1 MKRVSGETLN
11 IYQVGLEIVSLALL
25 IAFPSSLS
33 VSLSEYSMGPYLAW
47 WAARTRLAC
56 RNASAQP
63 AAVDCIRKGAS
74 RASCS
79 GDRARER
86 GIGDEKY
93 AISPISKNEDDVID

>member
-1 MKRVSGETLN
+1 
-11 IYQVGLEIVSLALL
+11 
-25 IAFPSSLS
+25 
-33 VSLSEYSMGPYLAW
+33 MGPYLAW
-47 WAARTRLAC
+47 CAARTRLAC

-93 AISPISKNEDDVID
+93 AISPISKK